1 MCVDH
6 LILLV
11 VVDCLTKYAH
21 FMALGHP
28 FTAKD
33 VAEIFIKE
41 VVKLRGFP
49 STLASDR
56 DKIFL
61 SHFLV

>member
-6 LILLV
+6 LLLLV
-11 VVDCLTKYAH
+11 VVDRLTKYAH
-21 FMALGHP
+21 LMALGHP

-56 DKIFL
+56 QNIP
-61 SHFLV
+61 